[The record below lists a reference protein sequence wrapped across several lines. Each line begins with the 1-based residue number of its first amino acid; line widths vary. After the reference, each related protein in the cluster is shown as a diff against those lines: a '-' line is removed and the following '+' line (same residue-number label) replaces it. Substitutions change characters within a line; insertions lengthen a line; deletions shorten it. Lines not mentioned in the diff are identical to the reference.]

1 MKILFVTHYPHMMGA
16 NRSLLALINGLK
28 KYNIESVVLCPKKG
42 DFTSA
47 LETANIGY
55 LIAPF
60 TNWVYTK
67 VSLNYYL
74 FPLRILQNII
84 ILPNLIKKVE
94 RLNPDIIYTN
104 SSVTAV
110 GAYLAHRL
118 GKKHVW
124 HIREF
129 VREHYKT
136 NYVFGQKNFL
146 KWMNRSA
153 AVVSIS
159 QALKGSVLKNVSAD
173 KYLIYNGIMSKNEME
188 KLKNQANVI
197 PPHSPLKRG
206 RFFAL
211 QKTSHESVSPFGG
224 GQGGG
229 KNVEAN
235 TPFTFLNV
243 GLIHPMKQQMQAL
256 KAFHLLTKKYDNIR
270 LVFVGKGRRLYTWRM
285 RQFCK
290 KYKLENRVDI
300 MGYVPNPNEVYRA
313 SDALIMCS
321 LYEGM
326 GRATAEAMAHGLPV
340 IGYRSGAT
348 PELVEH
354 GKNGLLYEGDERQ
367 LATQMEQLI
376 LNRKAAQKMGA
387 IGREKALEQFTTEHY
402 VEEIHKML
410 SSVFLQK

>member
-1 MKILFVTHYPHMMGA
+1 MMGA

-84 ILPNLIKKVE
+84 ILPNLTKKVE

-159 QALKGSVLKNVSAD
+159 QALKGSVLKNISAD
-173 KYLIYNGIMSKNEME
+173 KYLIYNGIVSKNEME

-206 RFFAL
+206 R
-211 QKTSHESVSPFGG
+211 
-224 GQGGG
+224 
-229 KNVEAN
+229 
-235 TPFTFLNV
+235 
-243 GLIHPMKQQMQAL
+243 
-256 KAFHLLTKKYDNIR
+256 
-270 LVFVGKGRRLYTWRM
+270 
-285 RQFCK
+285 
-290 KYKLENRVDI
+290 
-300 MGYVPNPNEVYRA
+300 
-313 SDALIMCS
+313 
-321 LYEGM
+321 
-326 GRATAEAMAHGLPV
+326 
-340 IGYRSGAT
+340 
-348 PELVEH
+348 
-354 GKNGLLYEGDERQ
+354 
-367 LATQMEQLI
+367 
-376 LNRKAAQKMGA
+376 
-387 IGREKALEQFTTEHY
+387 
-402 VEEIHKML
+402 
-410 SSVFLQK
+410 